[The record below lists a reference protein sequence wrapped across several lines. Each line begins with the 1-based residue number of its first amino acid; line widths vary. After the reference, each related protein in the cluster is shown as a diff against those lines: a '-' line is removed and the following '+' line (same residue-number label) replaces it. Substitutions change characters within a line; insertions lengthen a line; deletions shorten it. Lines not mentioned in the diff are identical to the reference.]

1 MPMILAVV
9 CQLNAAIARAT
20 TPTSKAGSKE
30 STAWNAD
37 MAKALRR

>member
-1 MPMILAVV
+1 MTLAVV
-9 CQLNAAIARAT
+9 CQPHAAIARAT
-20 TPTSKAGSKE
+20 TPTSTAGTKE